1 MDRRKQMIAGG
12 SALVLVF
19 AAALGLG
26 FTQRDEEPAG
36 TSKVELASVDKA
48 AQQACASTAAYD
60 QLKGVLFADALKVRS
75 TDPENLNT
83 LATHSVVRMEDP
95 VVKNRDPS
103 GAVACSGTFIL
114 ELPPGA
120 EAAFA
125 GERRLTADVDY
136 TARPA
141 ADGSGL
147 VYQINGAER
156 IMAQLADFNLQGR
169 SYLPALEPETEFAEA
184 MPAPPPLGMGGPEEP
199 VPVEQDDRAAEIDR
213 AAEAAERA
221 QRRERVMR
229 AAKEASEARQR
240 EQREARAER
249 RNRERRTE
257 RTRRAEATPRR
268 SGARPSFNCRY
279 AKTRTEK
286 MVCDNNRL
294 AARDRQMA
302 SMFYGALDDADRRT
316 RRELNRTRDRFLAYR
331 ERCRS
336 EECVAEAY
344 EGRMREIED
353 IMAASE

>member
-1 MDRRKQMIAGG
+1 MDRRKQMIVGG

-26 FTQRDEEPAG
+26 FTQRDEGPAG
-36 TSKVELASVDKA
+36 NNKVVLASVDKA
-48 AQQACASTAAYD
+48 GQQACASTAAYD

-95 VVKNRDPS
+95 VMKNRDAS
-103 GAVACSGTFIL
+103 GAIACSGTFIL

-120 EAAFA
+120 ESAFA
-125 GERRLTADVDY
+125 GQRRLTADIDY

-169 SYLPALEPETEFAEA
+169 SYLPLEAETEFAEA
-184 MPAPPPLGMGGPEEP
+184 MPALPPLGMGGPEEA
-199 VPVEQDDRAAEIDR
+199 VPEEQAERAAEVDR
-213 AAEAAERA
+213 AEAAERA
-221 QRRERVMR
+221 QRRDRVMR
-229 AAKEASEARQR
+229 AAQEASEARRR
-240 EQREARAER
+240 ESKARAER
-249 RNRERRTE
+249 TRERRTE
-257 RTRRAEATPRR
+257 RARRAEASPRR
-268 SGARPSFNCRY
+268 GSARPSFNCRY
-279 AKTRTEK
+279 AKTRSEK
-286 MVCDNNRL
+286 MVCDSERL

-302 SMFYGALDDADRRT
+302 GMFYSAMDVANRRT
-316 RRELNRTRDRFLAYR
+316 RRELNRTRDRFLSYR
-331 ERCRS
+331 DRCRS
-336 EECVAEAY
+336 ESCVAEAY
-344 EGRMREIED
+344 EGRMQEISD

>member
-1 MDRRKQMIAGG
+1 MDRRKQMIVGG

-36 TSKVELASVDKA
+36 NKVVLASVDKA
-48 AQQACASTAAYD
+48 GQQACASTGAYD

-95 VVKNRDPS
+95 VVKSRDAS
-103 GAVACSGTFIL
+103 GAILCSGSFIL

-120 EAAFA
+120 ESAFA
-125 GERRLTADVDY
+125 GQRRLTADIDY

-169 SYLPALEPETEFAEA
+169 SYLPPLEAETEFAEA
-184 MPAPPPLGMGGPEEP
+184 MPALPPLGMGGPEEP
-199 VPVEQDDRAAEIDR
+199 VPEEEVQRATEVDR
-213 AAEAAERA
+213 AEAAERA
-221 QRRERVMR
+221 QRRDRVMR
-229 AAKEASEARQR
+229 AAQEASEARRR
-240 EQREARAER
+240 ESEARAE

-257 RTRRAEATPRR
+257 RTRRAEASPRR
-268 SGARPSFNCRY
+268 ATARPSFNCRY
-279 AKTRTEK
+279 ARTRSEK
-286 MVCDNNRL
+286 MVCDSERL

-302 SMFYGALDDADRRT
+302 GMFYSAMDVADRRT
-316 RRELNRTRDRFLAYR
+316 RRELNRTRDRFLSYR
-331 ERCRS
+331 DRCRS
-336 EECVAEAY
+336 ESCVAEAY
-344 EGRMREIED
+344 EGRMQEISD

>member
-1 MDRRKQMIAGG
+1 MDRRKQMIVGG

-26 FTQRDEEPAG
+26 FTQRDEEPTG
-36 TSKVELASVDKA
+36 SNKVKLASVDKVG
-48 AQQACASTAAYD
+48 QQACASTAAYD

-75 TDPENLNT
+75 TDPENLKT
-83 LATHSVVRMEDP
+83 LSTHSVVRMEDP
-95 VVKNRDPS
+95 VMKNRDVSS
-103 GAVACSGTFIL
+103 GAIACSGTFIL

-120 EAAFA
+120 ESAFA
-125 GERRLTADVDY
+125 GQRRLTADIDY

-169 SYLPALEPETEFAEA
+169 SYLPPLEAETDFAEA
-184 MPAPPPLGMGGPEEP
+184 MPALPPLGMGGPEEP
-199 VPVEQDDRAAEIDR
+199 VPVEQADRAPEIDR
-213 AAEAAERA
+213 AEAAERA
-221 QRRERVMR
+221 QRRDRVMR
-229 AAKEASEARQR
+229 AAQEASEARRRAQA
-240 EQREARAER
+240 EARAD

-257 RTRRAEATPRR
+257 RTRRAEASPRR
-268 SGARPSFNCRY
+268 SGARPSFNCRS
-279 AKTRTEK
+279 ARTRSEK
-286 MVCDNNRL
+286 MVCDSERL

-302 SMFYGALDDADRRT
+302 GMFYSAMDVADRRT
-316 RRELNRTRDRFLAYR
+316 RRELNRTRDRFLSYR

-336 EECVAEAY
+336 ESCVAEAY
-344 EGRMREIED
+344 EGRMQEISD